1 MKRTAF
7 FISDG
12 TGLTAEALG
21 HALLAQ
27 FEKIDFERVTVPY
40 IDDEDK
46 AREMV
51 IRINKAAEV
60 DGERPLVFDT
70 IVNSTIREII
80 SDAEGFMIDIFGTF
94 LSPLEQELSSSSSY
108 SVGKSHSINNEGSY
122 ERRIHAVNFALDND
136 DGARTRH
143 YDEADL
149 ILVGASRSGKT
160 PTCLYLALQY
170 GIKAANYPI
179 TEEDLDDQKMPAA
192 LRPHKEKLFGLT
204 INADRLSDH
213 RYMANLFR
221 LFLHVQAH
229 NLLVRIRREIAAPPL
244 PESNDD
250 DDDLPAEALSGR
262 ARKRF
267 ANLRRRVDPLG
278 EGHPATWRTR
288 LIKVAAEVVER
299 ARCIRVKL
307 SGNWPYLDHFANI
320 SASASAFAARH
331 LQLE

>member
-1 MKRTAF
+1 M
-7 FISDG
+7 
-12 TGLTAEALG
+12 
-21 HALLAQ
+21 AQ

-204 INADRLSDH
+204 IDPERLATIRNERRPNS
-213 RYMANLFR
+213 RYSSIQQCMHEIEEIELMYKR
-221 LFLHVQAH
+221 E
-229 NLLVRIRREIAAPPL
+229 RI
-244 PESNDD
+244 
-250 DDDLPAEALSGR
+250 
-262 ARKRF
+262 
-267 ANLRRRVDPLG
+267 
-278 EGHPATWRTR
+278 
-288 LIKVAAEVVER
+288 
-299 ARCIRVKL
+299 
-307 SGNWPYLDHFANI
+307 PYLNTTAYSVEEI
-320 SASASAFAARH
+320 STRIMVTTGLKRH
-331 LQLE
+331 R

>member
-40 IDDEDK
+40 IDDEEK
-46 AREMV
+46 ARALVE
-51 IRINKAAEV
+51 RINKAAEV
-60 DGERPLVFDT
+60 DGDKPLVFDT
-70 IVNSTIREII
+70 IVNSGIRDVI
-80 SDAEGFMIDIFGTF
+80 ATANGFMVDIFGTF
-94 LSPLEQELSSSSSY
+94 LSPLEQELNSSSSY
-108 SVGKSHSINNEGSY
+108 TVGKSHSINNAGSY

-179 TEEDLDDQKMPAA
+179 TEEDLQDQNMPKA
-192 LRPHKEKLFGLT
+192 LRAYKEKIFGLT
-204 INADRLSDH
+204 IDPERLSTIRNERRPNS
-213 RYMANLFR
+213 RYSSIQQCMHEIEEIELMY
-221 LFLHVQAH
+221 
-229 NLLVRIRREIAAPPL
+229 RRERI
-244 PESNDD
+244 
-250 DDDLPAEALSGR
+250 
-262 ARKRF
+262 
-267 ANLRRRVDPLG
+267 
-278 EGHPATWRTR
+278 
-288 LIKVAAEVVER
+288 
-299 ARCIRVKL
+299 
-307 SGNWPYLDHFANI
+307 PYLNTTAYSVEEI
-320 SASASAFAARH
+320 STRIMVTTGLKRH
-331 LQLE
+331 R